1 MGDAQGKERFQVG
14 LDQTGVDAASP
25 NAGSAMG
32 NIVPTARDCENPG
45 IPRVKLRDEAPA

>member
-32 NIVPTARDCENPG
+32 NIVPTARDWENPG
-45 IPRVKLRDEAPA
+45 ILRV